1 MISHYM
7 TKKILITLSGPTA
20 SGKTST
26 AIRLANLLDAE
37 IFSCDS
43 RQFYK
48 EMTIGTAVPE
58 KEELEQATHHFIQHL
73 SIHESY
79 SVGKYEYDAIDAL
92 TQYFNH
98 KDIAIL
104 VGGSGL
110 YMQAVTEGLDIFP
123 DVSETIRSELGERHR
138 SYGLA
143 NLQEELKVLDSEY
156 YNKVDLNNPSR
167 VMRAL
172 GVCLSSGKTYSSFL
186 GKPKPI
192 RPFRT
197 FALTMDLQREQ
208 LYNQINLRVDDM
220 ITKGLLQEA
229 HQLYNFRNL
238 NALQTVGYKEL
249 FDYFDEKV
257 SLDKAVSDIKQHTRN
272 FAKRQLTWVRRKEQE
287 AIKIKSNIT
296 NNELSELFE
305 RMA

>member
-7 TKKILITLSGPTA
+7 TKKTLITLSGPTA
-20 SGKTST
+20 SGKTSM
-26 AIRLANLLDAE
+26 AIRLANLLNAE

-58 KEELEQATHHFIQHL
+58 KEELEQVTHHFIQHL

-79 SVGKYEYDAIDAL
+79 SVGKYEHDAIEAL
-92 TQYFNH
+92 NKYFNH

-123 DVSETIRSELGERHR
+123 DVSESIRTELGERHR

-143 NLQEELKVLDSEY
+143 NLQEELKTLDPEY
-156 YNKVDLNNPSR
+156 YKQVDLNNPSR

-172 GVCLSSGKTYSSFL
+172 GVCLSSGKAYSSFL
-186 GKPKPI
+186 GKPKPK
-192 RPFRT
+192 RPFQT
-197 FALTMDLQREQ
+197 FALTIDIQRDL
-208 LYNQINLRVDDM
+208 LYNQINKRVDNM
-220 ITKGLLQEA
+220 ITKGLIQEA
-229 HQLYNFRNL
+229 HQLYAFRNL

-249 FDYFDEKV
+249 FDFFDEKV

>member
-1 MISHYM
+1 MN
-7 TKKILITLSGPTA
+7 KKTLITLSGPTA
-20 SGKTST
+20 SGKTSM

-43 RQFYK
+43 RQFFK

-58 KEELEQATHHFIQHL
+58 KAELEQATHHFVQHL
-73 SIHESY
+73 SIHEPY
-79 SVGKYEYDAIDAL
+79 SVGKYEHDAIKAL
-92 TQYFNH
+92 THYFNH
-98 KDIAIL
+98 KDTAIL

-123 DVSETIRSELGERHR
+123 DVSETIRTELGERHR
-138 SYGLA
+138 TYGLA
-143 NLQEELKVLDSEY
+143 NLQEELKTLDPKY
-156 YNKVDLNNPSR
+156 YKQVDLNNPSR

-186 GKPKPI
+186 GKPKPT

-197 FALTMDLQREQ
+197 FALTMDVQREL
-208 LYNQINLRVDDM
+208 LYNQINQRVDDM
-220 ITKGLLQEA
+220 VTKGLLQEA
-229 HQLYNFRNL
+229 HQLYNYRNL

-272 FAKRQLTWVRRKEQE
+272 FAKRQLTWVRKKEPE
-287 AIKIKSNIT
+287 AVKIKTSISD
-296 NNELSELFE
+296 NELGRILKKWH
-305 RMA
+305 RV